1 MVSGLSI
8 FFMFVSAAI
17 SIGLPVVLYLAWW
30 KKYNLKFVP
39 LIIGAVAFLLFKGLE
54 QVMHLFVL
62 SPPTG
67 GALISVWANPAL
79 YIIYATLAAG
89 VFEET
94 GRFLAFHL
102 LKKKYNGFGTGLSYG
117 IGHGGI
123 EAILLAGVALVSSI
137 IMSLMINSGNFA
149 LLVNDPSLLTQL
161 NLIADERPVMF
172 LASGFERVIAISVH
186 ISLSIIVWC
195 SVRVKG
201 KLWMYPAAV
210 LLHAIANI
218 APAMYQAHLVSN
230 IWLIEFILVI
240 PTALIAFAAYQVCK
254 ILRKADDDEAVLTEK
269 SDMEAQITEDEKIE
283 E

>member
-1 MVSGLSI
+1 MVPGLSI

-17 SIGLPVVLYLAWW
+17 SIGLPIALFLAWW
-30 KKYNLKFVP
+30 KKYSLKIMP
-39 LIIGAVAFLLFKGLE
+39 LIVGAVVFLLFKGLE
-54 QVMHLFVL
+54 QIMHLFVL
-62 SPPTG
+62 TPPTG

-102 LKKKYNGFGTGLSYG
+102 LKRRYNGLGIGLSYG

-123 EAILLAGVALVSSI
+123 EAIMLAGVAMVSSI
-137 IMSLMINSGNFA
+137 VMSVMINSGNIA
-149 LLVNDPSLLTQL
+149 LLGYDPSLLTQL
-161 NLIADERPVMF
+161 NLLANESPIMF

-201 KLWMYPAAV
+201 KLWMYPAAI

-218 APAMYQAHLVSN
+218 APAMYQAHLISN

-240 PTALIAFAAYQVCK
+240 PTALIAFAAYQACK
-254 ILRKADDDEAVLTEK
+254 ILRKADEDEAVTINEP
-269 SDMEAQITEDEKIE
+269 DGE
-283 E
+283 